1 MSRQGS
7 GVLEVY
13 QRVSCLRSPC
23 LVAHAVAPVGVCETP
38 QPHAS
43 AAADADVAHAPA
55 ADAVE
60 QGSEPP
66 WAVHVL

>member
-1 MSRQGS
+1 MSKQGS

-13 QRVSCLRSPC
+13 QRVSCLRFPY
-23 LVAHAVAPVGVCETP
+23 LVARAVAPVGVCVRLP
-38 QPHAS
+38 PHA
-43 AAADADVAHAPA
+43 AAVADAEVVHALA

-60 QGSEPP
+60 QGSELP